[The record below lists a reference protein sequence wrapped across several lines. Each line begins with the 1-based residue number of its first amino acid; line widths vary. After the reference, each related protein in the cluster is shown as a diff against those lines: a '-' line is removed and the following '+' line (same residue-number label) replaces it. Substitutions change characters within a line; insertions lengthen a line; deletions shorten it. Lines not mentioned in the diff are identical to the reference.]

1 MSEFDLDQHIRKVPD
16 FPKPGIL
23 FYDVTSVLM
32 SPEAFG
38 WCIDELAAPFT
49 SGGIEAIAAIDARGF
64 LFGAPVARILGL
76 PLILVRKQG
85 KLPGDSFRRTFDLEY
100 GTDTIEIHRADLSE
114 PRRVLLLDDLIATG
128 GTLAAAASILEEAG
142 STVVEIGA
150 VIGLPFLNYDR
161 LLGGYRVRTLIQY
174 HGE

>member
-1 MSEFDLDQHIRKVPD
+1 MSDFDLDQHIRKVPD

-38 WCIDELAAPFT
+38 WCIDELAAPFRN
-49 SGGIEAIAAIDARGF
+49 GGIEAIAAIDARGF

-76 PLILVRKQG
+76 PLVLVRKQG
-85 KLPGDSFRRTFDLEY
+85 KLPGDSYRRTFDLEY
-100 GTDTIEIHRADLSE
+100 GTDTIEIHRADLAV